1 MTGASTKST
10 TIHFIRHG
18 DTAASGEGMFS
29 GDLDPPLAPSGLVQ
43 AAKLAERLESFGL
56 DALYVS
62 SKLRARQTVE
72 PTARATGLTPMVE
85 DGLREIAYGSWDG
98 RLESE
103 IKASDPEAY
112 ELWTDDPGTH
122 SPPGG
127 ESGLVI
133 AARAMPVV
141 ARILAEKKG
150 QSVAVFSHKAT
161 IRILTCTLLGIE
173 VSRFRDRVACPT
185 ASITTFEFTKRGPML
200 HRLGEA
206 I

>member
-1 MTGASTKST
+1 
-10 TIHFIRHG
+10 
-18 DTAASGEGMFS
+18 MFS
-29 GDLDPPLAPSGLVQ
+29 GDLDPPLAPSGVVQ
-43 AAKLAERLESFGL
+43 AEKLAARVKGL
-56 DALYVS
+56 GVQALYVS
-62 SKLRARQTVE
+62 PKLRARMTAT
-72 PTARATGLTPMVE
+72 PTARLTGLTPRVE
-85 DGLREIAYGSWDG
+85 EGLKEIGYGAWDG

-103 IKASDPEAY
+103 IKAHDPEGY

-141 ARILAEKKG
+141 ARILAENKD

-185 ASITTFEFTKRGPML
+185 ASITTFEFGKRGAML
-200 HRLGEA
+200 HRLGETT
-206 I
+206 